1 MAFDGFVTRA
11 VVQELASCVVGGRIS
26 KIYQPHQSDIVLSIR
41 ARGANYKLLLS
52 ANPSFP
58 RLHLTEETFTNPVQ
72 APMFCMLLRKHCEGA
87 VIERITQVG
96 MERIVH
102 IDVRTRDELGD
113 EVTRRLIIE
122 VMGRHSNLILM
133 DPSSNAVLD
142 SVHHVTPA
150 VSQHRIVLPGRPYVF
165 PPNQDKENPIEIAKD
180 TFISRLQPNNG
191 KMDHQLVELLT
202 GMSPLLA
209 KELIHRNR
217 LGSREQLW
225 EHYQSFIA
233 DMKNDKYYPNV
244 TVFNAKTMFSV
255 YPLTQFQNDDVQTF
269 SSISECLESFFH
281 QRADRDT
288 VRQRVQDLSRFV
300 SNEYKKN
307 EKKIQ
312 KLKQT
317 MSDAEGADQYR
328 IIGDLLM
335 SHLHTMKRGD
345 REVEIYNY
353 YEEVAPVIL
362 VQLDPLLTPTANAQ
376 AYYKKYNKAKA
387 SLSFVTEQIEKT
399 EIEMAYL
406 DSILQQL
413 ESASIS
419 DIDDIR
425 EELVEEGYI
434 RNRNKG
440 KRKSKSTQP
449 AVTSYWSRDGVE
461 IVVGKNNKQNE
472 YVTNRLSN
480 AFDTWLHTKDIPGS
494 HVVIRSREFSD
505 DTLFDAA
512 MLAAYFSKAK
522 GSSSVPVDY
531 TLIKH
536 VKKPSGAKPG
546 YVIYDHQKTVNVTP
560 EDAYV
565 KGLEKKPINK

>member
-11 VVQELASCVVGGRIS
+11 VVHELASHLVSGRIY
-26 KIYQPHQSDIVLSIR
+26 KIYQPHQSDIVLTIR

-58 RLHLTEETFTNPVQ
+58 RLHLTQETFTNPVQ

-102 IDVRTRDELGD
+102 MDVRTRDELGD
-113 EVTRRLIIE
+113 EVTRRLIVE

-133 DPSSNAVLD
+133 DPTSNAVLD

-165 PPNQDKENPIEIAKD
+165 PPNQDKENPLEIAKD

-191 KMDHQLVELLT
+191 KMDQQLVELLT

-209 KELIHRNR
+209 KELMHRNR
-217 LGSREQLW
+217 LGSREELW

-244 TVFNAKTMFSV
+244 TVVNSKTMFSV
-255 YPLTQFQNDDVQTF
+255 YPLTQFQSDDVQTF

-300 SNEYKKN
+300 RNEYKKN

-312 KLKQT
+312 KLKTT

-335 SHLHTMKRGD
+335 SLLHTMKRGD
-345 REVEIYNY
+345 HEVEIYNY
-353 YEEVAPVIL
+353 YEEEAPVIL

-387 SLSFVTEQIEKT
+387 SLSFMTEQIDKT

-449 AVTSYWSRDGVE
+449 TVSSYWSRDGVE
-461 IVVGKNNKQNE
+461 IVVGKN
-472 YVTNRLSN
+472 
-480 AFDTWLHTKDIPGS
+480 
-494 HVVIRSREFSD
+494 
-505 DTLFDAA
+505 
-512 MLAAYFSKAK
+512 
-522 GSSSVPVDY
+522 
-531 TLIKH
+531 
-536 VKKPSGAKPG
+536 
-546 YVIYDHQKTVNVTP
+546 
-560 EDAYV
+560 
-565 KGLEKKPINK
+565 